1 MSNYSLDNYVDVPT
15 RLKLALEKWPDLRVQ
30 ETGREIIDLA
40 GRPFLVCQVTVWRTP
55 DDPIPSIASA
65 AEPAIG
71 LTPYTKNS
79 ELMVGFTSALGRALG
94 YMGIGLNSSIAS
106 RNEVE
111 ARQTA
116 PESPRNPDQPRRAP
130 LGSAAGKP
138 PSEKQINMIRALG
151 HSGPMPETI
160 QAASDLITTLKA
172 AKAQLDTRRKESEA
186 ELDAMRAQE
195 EEPF

>member
-1 MSNYSLDNYVDVPT
+1 MDLSNYVDVPT

-30 ETGREIIDLA
+30 ETGREVIDLA
-40 GRPFLVCQVTVWRTP
+40 GRPFLVCQVTVWRSP

-94 YMGIGLNSSIAS
+94 YMGIGLTSSIAS

-111 ARQTA
+111 ARQNQHAEAPIRPVEARTA
-116 PESPRNPDQPRRAP
+116 ELESMAGDGPSKAQ
-130 LGSAAGKP
+130 LGLLRSLKY
-138 PSEKQINMIRALG
+138 
-151 HSGPMPETI
+151 SGPTPNTK
-160 QAASDLITTLKA
+160 ADASRLIDTLKA
-172 AKAQLDTRRKESEA
+172 AQAALDEA
-186 ELDAMRAQE
+186 KTAPED
-195 EEPF
+195 PF

>member
-15 RLKLALEKWPDLRVQ
+15 RLKLALDKWPDLRVQ
-30 ETGREIIDLA
+30 ETGREIIDLD

-116 PESPRNPDQPRRAP
+116 PESPRSPDRPQRAQ
-130 LGSAAGKP
+130 LGSASPVGPSDAQKGKL
-138 PSEKQINMIRALG
+138 RALG
-151 HSGPMPETI
+151 FSGPMPTTKA
-160 QAASDLITTLKA
+160 AASTLIDTLINGQKTVDA
-172 AKAQLDTRRKESEA
+172 AKAGT
-186 ELDAMRAQE
+186 E
-195 EEPF
+195 EVF